1 MRVNKLS
8 GIVMRV
14 AAILICLVLFSAHL
28 ASGMFAK
35 YATGVSADSSARAA
49 KFHVEV
55 KESSALT
62 FDDSG
67 NGTYQFY
74 VYNQDSEVA
83 FQYDIIV
90 RVKAA
95 DPSGLF
101 SASEVAN
108 ACTDL
113 RLNYKNSTYD
123 GTYSEGSNSYT
134 FSVSDRLEPGMDSEV
149 YTLTFK
155 KADLTKVNADAAEAV
170 TTTEIPIELNVSA
183 KGTQAV

>member
-8 GIVMRV
+8 GIIMRV
-14 AAILICLVLFSAHL
+14 TAVLICLVLFSAHL

-35 YATGVSADSSARAA
+35 YTAGASEESSARVA
-49 KFHVEV
+49 KFYVEV

-62 FDDSG
+62 FDNSG

-83 FQYDIIV
+83 FQYDIVVKI
-90 RVKAA
+90 KAA
-95 DPSGLF
+95 DPSGIF
-101 SASEVAN
+101 DASDIAN
-108 ACTDL
+108 ACTDVK
-113 RLNYKNSTYD
+113 LNGSD
-123 GTYSEGSNSYT
+123 GTYSASNNSYT
-134 FSVSDRLEPGMDSEV
+134 FSVADTLKPGTDSEV

-155 KADLTKVNADAAEAV
+155 KSDLVKVNEDAAEPV
-170 TTTEIPIELNVSA
+170 STTTIPIEFAVSA